1 MLTYNH
7 SLSRVT
13 VVENSLNDIVS
24 VAVPKKFLQSRSV
37 QDFSNKVLS
46 DLRVGDSDALFD
58 DVGREPAISVHSSSV
73 GSEEGENILLDRK
86 TANVSDKSPDQRFGE
101 PSIVQIENVLNHI
114 VSERILNEVER
125 VEDDLS
131 DELKSLRGRCVID
144 GSL

>member
-1 MLTYNH
+1 LRTVTYNH
-7 SLSRVT
+7 SLSRVA
-13 VVENSLNDIVS
+13 VIENSLNDIVS

-58 DVGREPAISVHSSSV
+58 NIGRESAISVHSSSV
-73 GSEEGENILLDRK
+73 AAEEGENILLDRK
-86 TANVSDKSPDQRFGE
+86 TADVSDKSPDQRFRE

-114 VSERILNEVER
+114 VSERILNEVKR

-131 DELKSLRGRCVID
+131 D
-144 GSL
+144 

>member
-1 MLTYNH
+1 LTYNH
-7 SLSRVT
+7 SLGGVT

-46 DLRVGDSDALFD
+46 DLRVGDSDTLLD
-58 DVGREPAISVHSSSV
+58 DVRREPAISVYSSSV
-73 GSEEGENILLDRK
+73 ASEEGENILLNRK
-86 TANVSDKSPDQRFGE
+86 TADVSDKSPDQWLRE
-101 PSIVQIENVLNHI
+101 SSIVQIENILNHVI
-114 VSERILNEVER
+114 SERILNEVER

-131 DELKSLRGRCVID
+131 DELKSLGGRCVID